1 MRRECDKGNM
11 TKRIRMMKIPVVFSI
26 LALCLTGCG
35 SRERI
40 EKVRVTVP
48 EYEKVAYE
56 VVEVQRGDIT
66 PVLSLRLTADSFQTK
81 SYYALYDE
89 MEIDSVNV
97 AVGDEIK
104 PGDVLISFKAGDVDT
119 QIEKYQSQVEQNNLL
134 IEHYTK
140 LSQLDSTVDYSEDL
154 KRLAE
159 DTRVANLY
167 IQELQA
173 RLDSYNICAEDY
185 GSVYLLSD
193 ILDYGIVGTSNN
205 LITVIY
211 RNNRFT
217 TETTDDYDFV
227 VGETYMAVYGVAEY
241 ELVLADIEE
250 GGKDANGD
258 TVRKLIFEGK
268 EGTNFSSRDKLTLTI
283 NKPVIQDVIYVPQS
297 CVFDVDE
304 KYYVYLLDENGFREA
319 VNVEIGDVMGEYI
332 VIQSGLNEGDRVVM
346 Q

>member
-1 MRRECDKGNM
+1 MRRD
-11 TKRIRMMKIPVVFSI
+11 RKIYMRLLPVLSV
-26 LALCLTGCG
+26 LVLTGCG
-35 SRERI
+35 SHGRI
-40 EKVRVTVP
+40 EKAKVTVG

-56 VVEVQRGDIT
+56 VVEAERGDIT
-66 PVLSLRLTADSFQTK
+66 PVLSLKLTADSFETK

-89 MEIDSVNV
+89 MEVDSVNV
-97 AVGDEIK
+97 SIGDEIK
-104 PGDVLISFKAGDVDT
+104 PGDILISFKSGNIDA
-119 QIEKYQSQVEQNNLL
+119 QIEQYQSQVEQNNLL

-140 LSQLDSTVDYSEDL
+140 LSQLDATVDYSEDL
-154 KRLAE
+154 KRLTE

-173 RLDSYNICAEDY
+173 RLDSYNIYAEDY

-193 ILDYGIVGTSNN
+193 MLDYGVVGTSNN

-217 TETTDDYDFV
+217 TETTDDYAFE
-227 VGETYMAVYGVAEY
+227 VGQTYVATYGVAEY
-241 ELVLADIEE
+241 ELVLTDIEE
-250 GGKDANGD
+250 NGKDVNGD
-258 TVRKLIFEGK
+258 VVRKLIFEGK
-268 EGTNFSSRDKLTLTI
+268 EGTNFSSRDKLTLTV
-283 NKPVIQDVIYVPQS
+283 NKPVMQDVIYVPKN

-319 VNVEIGDVMGEYI
+319 VRVDVGDTMDEYM